1 MVVTFSVRTVTN
13 SVPAQGPQKP
23 NNAQCIL
30 CKNHTNPLLAQ
41 AAGEEYK
48 PPLPSFGQRFVH

>member
-1 MVVTFSVRTVTN
+1 VVYPPDVLAN
-13 SVPAQGPQKP
+13 NQPAQGPQKP
-23 NNAQCIL
+23 NNAQYIL

-48 PPLPSFGQRFVH
+48 PPLPSFGQRFVY